1 MVDFELIE
9 DIAFEVLSIFYQD
22 GIKVRELL
30 NKLSTAEEQLLV
42 ESMVL
47 TWQNSTEGIFQ
58 LEQLA
63 KENNVWAYITL
74 ANFYCDINDN
84 TSALHALGC
93 GETLLSTLGQT
104 KSFSSLYLSL
114 IKAKIYLAKNSN
126 EATKQANKI
135 INQVLSDKKASLN
148 PLIELLAK
156 YLLTLTFKQ
165 TQDITNF
172 TKAINET
179 LELSTS
185 RGYSFIQAL
194 CLVERSVLLTDNPPL
209 MVKSLKQAL
218 NIFRHLGANLQENQV
233 KSHLQ
238 QIDSTLSENYYNVD
252 GYLFLSPKMRDLRR
266 DIGDLVA
273 NASVNPTPAMILGP
287 TGAGKSSIAKV
298 IHKLSGRKGH
308 FVDINCS
315 TIPEGLIE
323 SELFG
328 HEKGSFTGS
337 QKTRIGM
344 LEMANNGT
352 IFLDEITETPKSFQ
366 TKLLKVIEDKSFR
379 SVGDSKVKKVDTLFI
394 TATNKPLE
402 GIFKYLREDL
412 FYRFPCKLVLPGLN
426 ERKDEILILAKE
438 FLRRYGN
445 GNEYILTPETENLL
459 LTKDYPGNIRALENN
474 IRNAINKANGEK
486 TQYIKP
492 YMVVDNVS
500 ERIEGS
506 NGSHKITLDISDAGF
521 EQTIEQCSKEVISYV
536 LRMFNNNVKQTREF
550 LKLNERTF
558 RRYMQ
563 VFGLREGQ

>member
-93 GETLLSTLGQT
+93 GETLLSTLRQT

-156 YLLTLTFKQ
+156 YLLTLIFKQ
-165 TQDITNF
+165 NQDITNF

-185 RGYSFIQAL
+185 KGYSFIQGL
-194 CLVERSVLLTDNPPL
+194 CLVERRLLLTDNPPL
-209 MVKSLKQAL
+209 MISTLEQAL
-218 NIFRHLGANLQENQV
+218 NIFRNLGANLHENRV
-233 KSHLQ
+233 KSHLCEV
-238 QIDSTLSENYYNVD
+238 DATLSKAFYNVD
-252 GYLFLSPKMRDLRR
+252 GYLFLSPKMKALRGDIRDL
-266 DIGDLVA
+266 L
-273 NASVNPTPAMILGP
+273 ASPNLTPAMILGP
-287 TGAGKSSIAKV
+287 TGAGKTSIARV

-315 TIPEGLIE
+315 TIAEGLIE

-328 HEKGSFTGS
+328 YEKGAFTGAQNS
-337 QKTRIGM
+337 KVGI
-344 LEMANNGT
+344 LERANNGT
-352 IFLDEITETPKSFQ
+352 IFLDEITETPKAFQ
-366 TKLLKVIEDKSFR
+366 TKLLKVIESGCFL
-379 SVGDSKVKKVDTLFI
+379 SVGGSNPKRVDTLFI

-412 FYRFPCKLVLPGLN
+412 FYRFPCKLVLPGLD
-426 ERKDEILILAKE
+426 ERKD
-438 FLRRYGN
+438 
-445 GNEYILTPETENLL
+445 
-459 LTKDYPGNIRALENN
+459 
-474 IRNAINKANGEK
+474 
-486 TQYIKP
+486 
-492 YMVVDNVS
+492 
-500 ERIEGS
+500 
-506 NGSHKITLDISDAGF
+506 
-521 EQTIEQCSKEVISYV
+521 
-536 LRMFNNNVKQTREF
+536 
-550 LKLNERTF
+550 
-558 RRYMQ
+558 
-563 VFGLREGQ
+563 